1 MIYKPIRVLLFLFIG
16 TIVVSLLFLA
26 CNDASGRQDH
36 AFESQT
42 KETNQSH
49 HLPDS
54 LDPACLNMRYI
65 IAEFGNQRDTES
77 VILDTTWITDRSRLD
92 SLFSFIR
99 KYSTEEPEPAGDSLW
114 VRKFEVEGFSFS
126 FTYSIINNRFCPAE
140 LLEYFF

>member
-1 MIYKPIRVLLFLFIG
+1 
-16 TIVVSLLFLA
+16 
-26 CNDASGRQDH
+26 
-36 AFESQT
+36 
-42 KETNQSH
+42 
-49 HLPDS
+49 
-54 LDPACLNMRYI
+54 MRYI